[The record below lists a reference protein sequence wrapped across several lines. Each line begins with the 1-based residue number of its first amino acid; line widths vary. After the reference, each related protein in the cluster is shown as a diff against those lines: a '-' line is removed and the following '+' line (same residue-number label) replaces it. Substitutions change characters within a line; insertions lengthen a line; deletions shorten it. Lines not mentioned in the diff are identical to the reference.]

1 MVKKLCRAL
10 ILDIQSSGRDKLESA
25 KPHEHAWLV
34 FFLIRC
40 CEIMYYG
47 FGNLENMKLNRNL
60 ITNISEQKNLEKDK
74 ISKLKEY

>member
-47 FGNLENMKLNRNL
+47 FGSLENMKSNRNL
-60 ITNISEQKNLEKDK
+60 ITNVSEQKWQNIINKV
-74 ISKLKEY
+74 Y